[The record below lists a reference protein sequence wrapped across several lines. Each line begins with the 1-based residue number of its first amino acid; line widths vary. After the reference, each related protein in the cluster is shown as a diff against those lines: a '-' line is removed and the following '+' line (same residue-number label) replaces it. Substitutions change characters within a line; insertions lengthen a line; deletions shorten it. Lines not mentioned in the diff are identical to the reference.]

1 MLSRNEILELAKQF
15 GLAIGVALDGSKSVG
30 KHEDKSF
37 AVGHLPLEDF
47 VAFIQLVTAKE
58 RSQLAQEVEDIRSDE
73 CDFKKYEDT
82 HNDGWLDACN
92 AVLDTIYGWGRDFES
107 KE

>member
-1 MLSRNEILELAKQF
+1 MTQDEIIEMAKLAGFEMDNSCVISPQNLWYIYQEQLEAFAK
-15 GLAIGVALDGSKSVG
+15 LVA
-30 KHEDKSF
+30 
-37 AVGHLPLEDF
+37 
-47 VAFIQLVTAKE
+47 AKE
-58 RSQLAQEVEDIRSDE
+58 RSNLAQEVEDIRSDE
-73 CDFKKYEDT
+73 CDFKKFEDT

>member
-1 MLSRNEILELAKQF
+1 MKQDEIIEMAYEAGF
-15 GLAIGVALDGSKSVG
+15 TPTDMNDGCSALF
-30 KHEDKSF
+30 EAF
-37 AVGHLPLEDF
+37 A
-47 VAFIQLVTAKE
+47 QLVAAKE
-58 RSQLAQEVEDIRSDE
+58 RSRLAQEVEDIRSDE
-73 CDFKKYEDT
+73 CGFKKFEDT

>member
-1 MLSRNEILELAKQF
+1 MLNHDEIIEMAKTVRSSGYWDSF
-15 GLAIGVALDGSKSVG
+15 DLI
-30 KHEDKSF
+30 SF
-37 AVGHLPLEDF
+37 ATLI
-47 VAFIQLVTAKE
+47 AAKE
-58 RSQLAQEVEDIRSDE
+58 RSKLAQEVEDIRSDE
-73 CDFKKYEDT
+73 CDFKSFEDT

>member
-1 MLSRNEILELAKQF
+1 MTQDEIIEMARQAGLEVVIQQSFDGLSKTVRMPPMK
-15 GLAIGVALDGSKSVG
+15 
-30 KHEDKSF
+30 
-37 AVGHLPLEDF
+37 PLEAF
-47 VAFIQLVTAKE
+47 AKLVAAKE
-58 RSQLAQEVEDIRSDE
+58 RSNLAQEVEDIRSDE
-73 CDFKKYEDT
+73 CDFKKFEDT